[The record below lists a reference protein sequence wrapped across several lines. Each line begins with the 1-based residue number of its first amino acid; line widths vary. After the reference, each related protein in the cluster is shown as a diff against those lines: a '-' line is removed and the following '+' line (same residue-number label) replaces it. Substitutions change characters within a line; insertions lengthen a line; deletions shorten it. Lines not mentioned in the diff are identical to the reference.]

1 MQTKLQKYFP
11 MLRSREEI
19 LREIDENV
27 KLTEQ
32 FYSWREAQRQEFLDF
47 CTGVRGIKMLY
58 DSFFKEVMNPETV
71 PERLEEFLGILLNQK
86 VKIIEILPGDSTRI
100 ADEQSLLIMDILVR
114 FEDGTYCNVEVQKIG
129 YAFPGERSACYSSD
143 LLLRQYKKAR
153 SVKKD
158 HFTYKD
164 VKGVYTIV
172 LMEKSPAVF
181 QKYPDEY
188 IHIFMQKADTGLE
201 MDLLQKYIFIPL
213 DIFKKNVEN
222 KGIKNKMDGWLTF
235 LGMDEPEKIIELINT
250 YPEFREMYEHVYYIC
265 RNVEDV
271 MGIFSEELRI
281 MNRNTVRY
289 MVDEMQETIDEQK
302 EMIVG
307 QQEQLK
313 KKDSEMQKMILEK
326 DEKMKEKEHI
336 IEELKKQIALLQ
348 K

>member
-1 MQTKLQKYFP
+1 MIKPDKT
-11 MLRSREEI
+11 
-19 LREIDENV
+19 
-27 KLTEQ
+27 
-32 FYSWREAQRQEFLDF
+32 YSYLA
-47 CTGVRGIKMLY
+47 
-58 DSFFKEVMNPETV
+58 
-71 PERLEEFLGILLNQK
+71 
-86 VKIIEILPGDSTRI
+86 
-100 ADEQSLLIMDILVR
+100 
-114 FEDGTYCNVEVQKIG
+114 
-129 YAFPGERSACYSSD
+129 
-143 LLLRQYKKAR
+143 
-153 SVKKD
+153 
-158 HFTYKD
+158 YKD

-213 DIFKKNVEN
+213 DIFKNNVEN

-235 LGMDEPEKIIELINT
+235 LGMDDAEKIIELINT

-281 MNRNTVRY
+281 MDRNTVRY

-302 EMIVG
+302 ETID
-307 QQEQLK
+307 EQKEMLAERDRK
-313 KKDSEMQKMILEK
+313 LEENICEMQEMQES
-326 DEKMKEKEHI
+326 
-336 IEELKKQIALLQ
+336 IEELKKQIELLQ

>member
-1 MQTKLQKYFP
+1 MLF
-11 MLRSREEI
+11 LRS
-19 LREIDENV
+19 V
-27 KLTEQ
+27 
-32 FYSWREAQRQEFLDF
+32 A
-47 CTGVRGIKMLY
+47 
-58 DSFFKEVMNPETV
+58 P
-71 PERLEEFLGILLNQK
+71 P
-86 VKIIEILPGDSTRI
+86 
-100 ADEQSLLIMDILVR
+100 
-114 FEDGTYCNVEVQKIG
+114 VQK
-129 YAFPGERSACYSSD
+129 
-143 LLLRQYKKAR
+143 
-153 SVKKD
+153 
-158 HFTYKD
+158 
-164 VKGVYTIV
+164 
-172 LMEKSPAVF
+172 SPVVF
-181 QKYPDEY
+181 QKYVDNY
-188 IHIFMQKADTGLE
+188 IHTFTQQSDTGLE
-201 MDLLQKYIFIPL
+201 MDF
-213 DIFKKNVEN
+213 DIFKENVEN

>member
-1 MQTKLQKYFP
+1 
-11 MLRSREEI
+11 
-19 LREIDENV
+19 
-27 KLTEQ
+27 
-32 FYSWREAQRQEFLDF
+32 
-47 CTGVRGIKMLY
+47 
-58 DSFFKEVMNPETV
+58 
-71 PERLEEFLGILLNQK
+71 
-86 VKIIEILPGDSTRI
+86 
-100 ADEQSLLIMDILVR
+100 
-114 FEDGTYCNVEVQKIG
+114 
-129 YAFPGERSACYSSD
+129 
-143 LLLRQYKKAR
+143 
-153 SVKKD
+153 
-158 HFTYKD
+158 
-164 VKGVYTIV
+164 
-172 LMEKSPAVF
+172 
-181 QKYPDEY
+181 
-188 IHIFMQKADTGLE
+188 

-213 DIFKKNVEN
+213 DIFKENVEN

-348 K
+348 KNISRDGVWFTSRPTMAELQPNLKPISQLKPPRFGSAVNGSIPERGGLLLKFLNNNAF

>member
-1 MQTKLQKYFP
+1 MRAVCVLF
-11 MLRSREEI
+11 LRS
-19 LREIDENV
+19 V
-27 KLTEQ
+27 
-32 FYSWREAQRQEFLDF
+32 A
-47 CTGVRGIKMLY
+47 
-58 DSFFKEVMNPETV
+58 P
-71 PERLEEFLGILLNQK
+71 P
-86 VKIIEILPGDSTRI
+86 
-100 ADEQSLLIMDILVR
+100 
-114 FEDGTYCNVEVQKIG
+114 VQK
-129 YAFPGERSACYSSD
+129 
-143 LLLRQYKKAR
+143 
-153 SVKKD
+153 
-158 HFTYKD
+158 
-164 VKGVYTIV
+164 
-172 LMEKSPAVF
+172 SPVVF
-181 QKYPDEY
+181 QKYADNY
-188 IHIFMQKADTGLE
+188 IHTFTQQSDTGLE

-213 DIFKKNVEN
+213 DIFKENVEN

-235 LGMDEPEKIIELINT
+235 LGMDEPKKIIELINT

-265 RNVEDV
+265 RNVGDV

>member
-1 MQTKLQKYFP
+1 M
-11 MLRSREEI
+11 EI

-265 RNVEDV
+265 RNVGDV

>member
-1 MQTKLQKYFP
+1 MLF
-11 MLRSREEI
+11 LRS
-19 LREIDENV
+19 V
-27 KLTEQ
+27 
-32 FYSWREAQRQEFLDF
+32 A
-47 CTGVRGIKMLY
+47 
-58 DSFFKEVMNPETV
+58 P
-71 PERLEEFLGILLNQK
+71 P
-86 VKIIEILPGDSTRI
+86 
-100 ADEQSLLIMDILVR
+100 
-114 FEDGTYCNVEVQKIG
+114 VQK
-129 YAFPGERSACYSSD
+129 
-143 LLLRQYKKAR
+143 
-153 SVKKD
+153 
-158 HFTYKD
+158 
-164 VKGVYTIV
+164 
-172 LMEKSPAVF
+172 SPVVF
-181 QKYPDEY
+181 QKYADNY
-188 IHIFMQKADTGLE
+188 IHTFTQQSDTGLE

-213 DIFKKNVEN
+213 DIFKENVEN
-222 KGIKNKMDGWLTF
+222 KGIKNKMDGGLTF

>member
-1 MQTKLQKYFP
+1 MRAVCVLF
-11 MLRSREEI
+11 LRS
-19 LREIDENV
+19 V
-27 KLTEQ
+27 
-32 FYSWREAQRQEFLDF
+32 A
-47 CTGVRGIKMLY
+47 
-58 DSFFKEVMNPETV
+58 
-71 PERLEEFLGILLNQK
+71 
-86 VKIIEILPGDSTRI
+86 LP
-100 ADEQSLLIMDILVR
+100 
-114 FEDGTYCNVEVQKIG
+114 VQK
-129 YAFPGERSACYSSD
+129 
-143 LLLRQYKKAR
+143 
-153 SVKKD
+153 
-158 HFTYKD
+158 
-164 VKGVYTIV
+164 
-172 LMEKSPAVF
+172 SPVVF
-181 QKYPDEY
+181 QKYADNY
-188 IHIFMQKADTGLE
+188 IHTFTQQSDTGLE

-213 DIFKKNVEN
+213 DIFKENVEN

>member
-1 MQTKLQKYFP
+1 
-11 MLRSREEI
+11 
-19 LREIDENV
+19 
-27 KLTEQ
+27 
-32 FYSWREAQRQEFLDF
+32 
-47 CTGVRGIKMLY
+47 
-58 DSFFKEVMNPETV
+58 
-71 PERLEEFLGILLNQK
+71 
-86 VKIIEILPGDSTRI
+86 
-100 ADEQSLLIMDILVR
+100 
-114 FEDGTYCNVEVQKIG
+114 
-129 YAFPGERSACYSSD
+129 
-143 LLLRQYKKAR
+143 
-153 SVKKD
+153 
-158 HFTYKD
+158 
-164 VKGVYTIV
+164 
-172 LMEKSPAVF
+172 
-181 QKYPDEY
+181 
-188 IHIFMQKADTGLE
+188 

-213 DIFKKNVEN
+213 DIFKENVEN

-265 RNVEDV
+265 RNVGDV

-302 EMIVG
+302 EMTVG